1 MSYLFIFFVYA
12 SRGWLSVVRSP
23 SCVQH
28 GSQCQERLPGAPRL
42 LHPQEAGQRSAH
54 LPAGTGR
61 STSQLLPKTYTS
73 VIWLACIAWIWHCS
87 SFLFFIIILYHLTAH
102 PFTSNTSVG
111 IAHSTEDRTG
121 HHRLLKHP
129 EQRPVDVEGPQWCQ
143 KIETALAFCVFNE
156 VYCISCLFYRIIN
169 YVYGDNNKQFLWQ
182 WLLKV
187 PTS

>member
-1 MSYLFIFFVYA
+1 MSYLFILFVYA
-12 SRGWLSVVRSP
+12 SRGCLSVVRSP

-87 SFLFFIIILYHLTAH
+87 SFFCFLLLYFIIWLHTYSRATRLLVSLTA
-102 PFTSNTSVG
+102 
-111 IAHSTEDRTG
+111 EDRTG
-121 HHRLLKHP
+121 HHRLIKHP

-143 KIETALAFCVFNE
+143 KIETALAFYVFNE

-169 YVYGDNNKQFLWQ
+169 CVYGDNNKQFHWQ